1 MRINFA
7 ENFKMAIDSIRA
19 NKLRSFLT
27 MLGIIIGISS
37 VITILSL
44 GAGGTASITGQF
56 EKIGASTVNI
66 QVDEQ
71 KGQKSD
77 YFNLKDADIILK
89 RVDTV
94 KYASPITQSQGSIE
108 TPKKSK
114 FSVMTGG
121 NENLQQINGLEML
134 YGRFFSQRDYLK
146 GNNVIVVDQVSA
158 RNVFG
163 YEDVVGQSVNIGSPL
178 SPKKAKI
185 IGVCKSTGLMLAGE
199 GTEMPVF
206 VYTPITFMQKLYPN
220 ILINYL
226 SIIADSKDETEEAGN
241 LSLRILENIHH
252 NQDRNVYKAESVLKQ
267 LDQINSI
274 FAIFTSFIAAVASIA
289 LLVGGIGVMNIM
301 LVSVTERTREI
312 GIRKALGATTHTIL
326 VQFLTESVIITLIGG
341 IIGLMFGII
350 AAYGLGSIAKITP
363 VISPVAVIGVILFSS
378 AVGIFFGIYPAR
390 KAAKLNPIDALR
402 YE

>member
-7 ENFKMAIDSIRA
+7 ENLKMALDSIKS

-56 EKIGASTVNI
+56 EKIGASTVSI
-66 QVDEQ
+66 QVNDQ
-71 KGQKSD
+71 KAQRND
-77 YFNLKDADIILK
+77 YFNVRDTDVLIK
-89 RVDTV
+89 RVNYV
-94 KYASPITQSQGSIE
+94 KFASPITQIRGNIE
-108 TPKKSK
+108 TPNKSK
-114 FSVMTGG
+114 MSIIAGG
-121 NENLQQINGLEML
+121 NDDLQQINGLEML

-146 GNNVIVVDQVSA
+146 GNNVIVIDQVSA
-158 RNVFG
+158 KNLFG
-163 YEDVVGQSVNIGSPL
+163 YEDVVGQSVNIGSSL

-185 IGVCKSTGLMLAGE
+185 IGVSKSSGVLFAGQV
-199 GTEMPVF
+199 TEMPVF
-206 VYTPITFMQKLYPN
+206 VYTPVTFVQKLYPN
-220 ILINYL
+220 MLID
-226 SIIADSKDETEEAGN
+226 SINIVASSKDKTEEAGN
-241 LSLRILENIHH
+241 LSLRILQNIHH
-252 NQDRNVYKAESVLKQ
+252 NQDRDVYSAESVMKQ

-326 VQFLTESVIITLIGG
+326 IQFLTESVIITVIGGLIG
-341 IIGLMFGII
+341 LVFGIVS
-350 AAYGLGSIAKITP
+350 AYVLGSIANITP
-363 VISPVAVIGVILFSS
+363 VVSPIAVIGVILFSS

>member
-1 MRINFA
+1 VRINFA
-7 ENFKMAIDSIRA
+7 ENFKMALDSIRA

-56 EKIGASTVNI
+56 EKIGASTVSI
-66 QVDEQ
+66 QVNEQ
-71 KGQKSD
+71 KSQKSD
-77 YFNLKDADIILK
+77 YFGLKDTDMLIKKISS
-89 RVDTV
+89 V
-94 KYASPITQSQGSIE
+94 KFASPVTQIQGSIE
-108 TPKKSK
+108 TSKKSK
-114 FSVMTGG
+114 MSIIAGG
-121 NENLQQINGLEML
+121 NDDLQQINGLEML

-146 GNNVIVVDQVSA
+146 GNNVIVIDQVSA
-158 RNVFG
+158 KNLFG
-163 YEDVVGQSVNIGSPL
+163 YEDVVGQSVNMGSPL

-185 IGVCKSTGLMLAGE
+185 IGVSKSSGLLFAGE
-199 GTEMPVF
+199 GTEMPIF
-206 VYTPITFMQKLYPN
+206 VYTPVTFMQKLYPN
-220 ILINYL
+220 MLIGSIN
-226 SIIADSKDETEEAGN
+226 IIASSKDKTEEAGN

-252 NQDRNVYKAESVLKQ
+252 NQDRDVYKAESVMKQ

-326 VQFLTESVIITLIGG
+326 TQFLTESVIITVIGGLIGLILG
-341 IIGLMFGII
+341 IVS
-350 AAYGLGSIAKITP
+350 AYGLGSIANITP
-363 VISPVAVIGVILFSS
+363 VISPIAVIGVILFSS
-378 AVGIFFGIYPAR
+378 VVGIFFGIYPAR